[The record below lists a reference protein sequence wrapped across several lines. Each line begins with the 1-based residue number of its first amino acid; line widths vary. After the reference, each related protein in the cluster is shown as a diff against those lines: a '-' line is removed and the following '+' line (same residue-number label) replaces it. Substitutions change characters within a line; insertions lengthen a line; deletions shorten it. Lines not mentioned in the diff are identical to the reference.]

1 MYGQCYESEELSQT
15 AFQDCLLR
23 DVWCLTSDLCNLIFT
38 WVSLLFS
45 CVFLLCSSLT
55 SSSILVIFLS
65 KLYLMLKHFET
76 ILEESI
82 QLLEQVIAKLIMR
95 TRYY

>member
-1 MYGQCYESEELSQT
+1 MDSVNESEEWSQT

-23 DVWCLTSDLCNLIFT
+23 DVWCLTSDLCNLIFHLGLAHY
-38 WVSLLFS
+38 SA
-45 CVFLLCSSLT
+45 VFLLCSSLT

-65 KLYLMLKHFET
+65 KSYLMLKHFET
-76 ILEESI
+76 ILEESV

-95 TRYY
+95 IRYY